1 MILGIS
7 GWSGSGKTF
16 LIKSLIPILNKN
28 GIKVSTIKHAHAGFN
43 IDHPGKDTYLHRES
57 GANEVLISS
66 EKRFALIHEYSSK
79 EFSLHHLIEKMEP
92 TDLILIEGWKKEN
105 IKKIE
110 VYRQSLG
117 KPLLANKD
125 RNVIAIA
132 SDVKSIENTDIT
144 ILPLN
149 KPEKIAQYILKLLLS
164 SK

>member
-1 MILGIS
+1 
-7 GWSGSGKTF
+7 
-16 LIKSLIPILNKN
+16 
-28 GIKVSTIKHAHAGFN
+28 
-43 IDHPGKDTYLHRES
+43 
-57 GANEVLISS
+57 
-66 EKRFALIHEYSSK
+66 
-79 EFSLHHLIEKMEP
+79 MEP

-149 KPEKIAQYILKLLLS
+149 KPEKIAQYILKLLSS